1 MLNVRQS
8 ATATVLSLAF
18 GLTGLAPLLL
28 VSPSAAQRL
37 PRISRGSIPAGT
49 TLPTDAIDEETEKI
63 LLAPKEEEPMPLTLV
78 LAANVRD
85 GDGRILLAQGTEIV
99 GYLEVIEGEADE
111 GGVRFIGEEILV
123 GEDRLL
129 LEGNSELVTTT
140 ETVTK
145 GADGGDILEGA
156 AIGAG
161 AATVISIL
169 TGDNSVSIG
178 EVLAGGA
185 IGALGGLIFGKNKV
199 DLYSVDP
206 NEDLDVTLSETL
218 DL

>member
-1 MLNVRQS
+1 MLNLRQS
-8 ATATVLSLAF
+8 ATATLLSLSF

-28 VSPSAAQRL
+28 AAPTAAQRL

-49 TLPTDAIDEETEKI
+49 TLPTDAVDEETEKI
-63 LLAPKEEEPMPLTLV
+63 LLAPKEEEPMPLTLL

-99 GYLEVIEGEADE
+99 GYLEVIEEE
-111 GGVRFIGEEILV
+111 GVRFVGEEILV
-123 GEDRLL
+123 GENRLL
-129 LEGNSELVTTT
+129 LEGTSELVTTT
-140 ETVTK
+140 ETVRK

-169 TGDNSVSIG
+169 TGDNSVSVG

-199 DLYSVDP
+199 ELYSVDP
-206 NEDLDVTLSETL
+206 NEDLNITLSETL